1 MSDAR
6 PPSSPTASP
15 TPNSTLTPR
24 AFTDRVDLAQERL
37 GGAVLYA
44 NDDFFAS
51 KDNLLKAS
59 IPIWLEGKYTGRG
72 KWMDGWESRRR
83 RTPGHDFCLVRLGA
97 PGIVRGVVVD
107 TAFFKGNYPEH
118 CSIDACSMRGQPTP
132 EELLSEATTWT
143 EILSKT
149 ALVGDGINAFEIA
162 DAHRFTHLRLH
173 IYPDGGVARL
183 RVYGDVTPDPR
194 WMGRAGGG
202 AEVDLASVENG
213 GVVVACNDMFFGS
226 RHNLVMPG
234 RSVNM
239 GDGWETKRSRRAGPD
254 WVVLKLGAPGTI
266 ARIEVDTNHFKGN
279 YPESCA
285 LFVRHVVEG
294 AGSSNDELATSEG
307 WTEILPRTKLQPHTR
322 HFYDHEIAHHGPA
335 THVKMHI
342 FPDGGVSRLR
352 LWGTV
357 SREGREHV
365 GIAHLDASTEGDAIA
380 ELLACCGSRA
390 WARGVARRAP
400 FGSLA
405 SLKSAS
411 DDVWRA
417 LGPDDYREAFLSHPR
432 IGERKAQVEHAHGA
446 RSSQWAEHE
455 QAKVADAEH
464 ATLDAIGKA
473 NAEYEAKFGHI
484 FLICATGKSGGEI
497 LASLRARI
505 TNDADAELRIAAEEQ
520 RKITHLRLEKLVQR

>member
-1 MSDAR
+1 MPDA
-6 PPSSPTASP
+6 PGSSSPS
-15 TPNSTLTPR
+15 
-24 AFTDRVDLAQERL
+24 FTDLVDLAHERL

-51 KDNLLKAS
+51 KDNLLKAQK
-59 IPIWLEGKYTGRG
+59 PVWLEGKYTDRG

-118 CSIDACSMRGQPTP
+118 CSIDACSVRGQPTP
-132 EELLSEATTWT
+132 EELLSDATKWT
-143 EILSKT
+143 EILPKT
-149 ALVGDGINAFEIA
+149 ALVGDAVNAFAITA
-162 DAHRFTHLRLH
+162 AHRFTHLRLH

-183 RVYGDVTPDPR
+183 RVHGEVMPDPR
-194 WMGRAGGG
+194 FMGRAGSG
-202 AEVDLASVENG
+202 AEIDLASVENG
-213 GVVVACNDMFFGS
+213 GVVVMCNDMFFGS

-254 WVVLKLGAPGTI
+254 WVVVKLAASGTI
-266 ARIEVDTNHFKGN
+266 SRVEVDTNHFKGN

-285 LFVRHVVEG
+285 LYVRHASAESPS
-294 AGSSNDELATSEG
+294 ARADELATGDG
-307 WTEILPRTKLQPHTR
+307 WTEILARTKLQPHTR
-322 HFYDHEIAHHGPA
+322 HFYEHEIAHHAPA
-335 THVKMHI
+335 THVKMNI

-357 SREGREHV
+357 SREGREQI
-365 GIAHLDASTEGDAIA
+365 GMRHLDTLTEGDAVV

-390 WARGVARRAP
+390 WARGVTERRP

-405 SLKSAS
+405 SLTSAS
-411 DDVWRA
+411 DEVWRA
-417 LGPDDYREAFLSHPR
+417 LGPDDHREAFLSHPR
-432 IGERKAQVEHAHGA
+432 IGERKAQVEHAHEA
-446 RSSQWAEHE
+446 RTRDWAEHE
-455 QAKVADAEH
+455 QSQVAHAEH
-464 ATLDAIGKA
+464 ATLSALAGA

-484 FLICATGKSGGEI
+484 FLVCATGKSAGEI
-497 LASLRARI
+497 LAMLRARMS
-505 TNDADAELRIAAEEQ
+505 NDAETELRVAAEEQ